1 MATYVENVDTH
12 VIREPI
18 SLCSVCLEGWPRSGR
33 ASRRSAR
40 AMLSGRSSRISTN
53 SSAWM
58 RLTSLAGTG
67 GRLLARR
74 NGGVAVAAVA
84 VVDAAGRASRDC
96 QVGVV

>member
-1 MATYVENVDTH
+1 MATYVEKVDTH

-18 SLCSVCLEGWPRSGR
+18 SLCFVCLEGWPRSGS

-40 AMLSGRSSRISTN
+40 AMLSGRSSRIS
-53 SSAWM
+53 SAWM
-58 RLTSLAGTG
+58 CLTSLAGTG

-84 VVDAAGRASRDC
+84 MVVTAGRASRDC